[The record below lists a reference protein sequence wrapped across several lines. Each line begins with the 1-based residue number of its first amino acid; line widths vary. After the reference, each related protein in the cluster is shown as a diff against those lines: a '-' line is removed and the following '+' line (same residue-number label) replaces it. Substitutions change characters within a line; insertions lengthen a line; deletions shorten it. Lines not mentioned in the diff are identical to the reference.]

1 MIPIEE
7 FLVFDA
13 DFHRNPYQAYDRLR
27 AQCPVQQVRVS
38 SRGHHSWMIT
48 GYEEARAALADPR
61 LSRDTRRFGYLF
73 GDRRDIP
80 SALRANMLATDPPDH
95 TRLRRLAAQ
104 GLTSAAVNRL
114 RPRIQKVT
122 DQLLDTIAPRGA
134 ADLINDFAVP
144 LPVTII
150 CELLGVPER
159 DRPQLRL
166 WSNTLFTNADAATR
180 DQASHGIADYMAD
193 LVDRK
198 HRRAVDSPAPH
209 DEDGDLLS
217 TLIEARHR
225 GDRLTHEELVS
236 LAVLLLIAGHET
248 TTNLIGNATL
258 ALLLHPAQRTTL
270 ASEPG
275 LLDAAIEEF
284 LRYDSPLGIATVR
297 FTTQPVAYGPT
308 TIPAEQ
314 IVMISIG
321 AANRDPAHYPGPA
334 TLDFARAGAG
344 HGHLAFGHGP
354 HYCLGSGLAR
364 VEAHIALTGLLTRF
378 PHLRL
383 DTTPEQL
390 AWRPSRMMRG
400 LRTLPVRWHLGSC

>member
-1 MIPIEE
+1 M
-7 FLVFDA
+7 FDA
-13 DFHRNPYQAYDRLR
+13 DFHRNPYQFYDRLR
-27 AQCPVQQVRVS
+27 AQGPVQQVRTS
-38 SRGHHSWMIT
+38 SRGHHTWVIT
-48 GYEEARAALADPR
+48 GYEQARAALADPR

-80 SALRANMLATDPPDH
+80 PALRTNMLATDPPDH

-104 GLTSAAVNRL
+104 GFTASTVNRL

-122 DQLLDTIAPRGA
+122 DQLLDALAPQGT

-150 CELLGVPER
+150 CELLGVPED
-159 DRPQLRL
+159 DRPQLRH
-166 WSNTLFTNADAATR
+166 WSNTLFTTADAATR
-180 DQASHGIADYMAD
+180 DQASHHIADYMAD
-193 LVDRK
+193 LVARK
-198 HRRAVDSPAPH
+198 HQRAADGSPSCG
-209 DEDGDLLS
+209 EDVDLLS

-225 GDRLTHEELVS
+225 GDRLSHQELVS

-248 TTNLIGNATL
+248 TTNLIGNAAL
-258 ALLLHPAQRTTL
+258 ALLLHPAQYTAL
-270 ASEPG
+270 ATDPG

-297 FTTQPVAYGPT
+297 FTAQPVAYGQT

-314 IVMISIG
+314 IVMIGIG

-334 TLDFARAGAG
+334 ALKLTRTGAP

-364 VEAHIALTGLLTRF
+364 AEALTALTGLLTRL
-378 PHLRL
+378 PRLHL
-383 DTTPEQL
+383 DAIPEQL

-400 LRTLPVRWHLGSC
+400 LHSLPVRWHPSPR